1 MMSNY
6 VITVYTSFWFWHVHG
21 SHSVCFLK
29 PGVTDD
35 TKFIG
40 AHGWI
45 VGVDGR
51 LDKKNYKVFYDFNII
66 DTDI

>member
-1 MMSNY
+1 M
-6 VITVYTSFWFWHVHG
+6 I
-21 SHSVCFLK
+21 
-29 PGVTDD
+29 DD

-66 DTDI
+66 DIYIYRLPEPFIKNITTKISYPNFLIPSL

>member
-1 MMSNY
+1 
-6 VITVYTSFWFWHVHG
+6 
-21 SHSVCFLK
+21 
-29 PGVTDD
+29 VTDD

-40 AHGWI
+40 ARGWI